1 MQQAKGFVTRH
12 FEAIVVLVL
21 VAATAFAVL
30 VAVDKLAFLNFFY
43 IPALTAAYFLG
54 KRQGVMVAIAAV
66 LMVSVY
72 GILNPNVF
80 APTEQATPAFGLF
93 LWAAFLVITA
103 YLVGT
108 LYEAKERTATELRHA
123 YEGILGLLATL
134 IDAVDKHAEDHSVR
148 VAEVATRICVVLD
161 LPTARIDDIHVAGLL
176 HEVGKSE
183 SSLAT
188 LRRAAEFGGP
198 DERRGKPRPADPAGT
213 ILAQVVELVEGIG
226 EHFDG
231 SGPRT
236 LAGETIPLG
245 SRVLAAADEYE
256 SRITPKPFGAG
267 LTTAEALV
275 EVEALSGSRL
285 DPVVVAALIT
295 AVEFD

>member
-30 VAVDKLAFLNFFY
+30 VAVDKLAFMNFFY

-54 KRQGVMVAIAAV
+54 RRQGVMVAFAAV

-72 GILNPNVF
+72 GILNPDVF
-80 APTEQATPAFGLF
+80 APSGQTTPAFGLF
-93 LWAAFLVITA
+93 LWGAFLIITA

-108 LYEAKERTATELRHA
+108 LYEAKERTAAELRHA

-148 VAEVATRICVVLD
+148 VAEVAARICVVLD
-161 LPTARIDDIHVAGLL
+161 LPTAQIDDIHVAGLL

-183 SSLAT
+183 SSLTT
-188 LRRAAEFGGP
+188 LRRAAEFDAT
-198 DERRGKPRPADPAGT
+198 DERLGKVRTADSAGR

-231 SGPRT
+231 SGPRSM
-236 LAGETIPLG
+236 AGEAIPLG
-245 SRVLAAADEYE
+245 SRVLAAADEYQ
-256 SRITPKPFGAG
+256 SRITPKPYGSG

-285 DPVVVAALIT
+285 DPAVVAALIT